1 MENTEYKCH
10 KVNNEEYR
18 LPIRLDQLLAILEPT
33 ISRNQLQKE
42 IANGNIKI
50 NGKTT
55 SGKDRRALINNE
67 DEISYDSKKLN
78 SCNNKVKD
86 IIHPVKMDLDILYE
100 DEDVIII
107 NKPKGMVVHPGA
119 GTTQPT
125 MAEGLLERY
134 GDNLSDLS
142 GKDRPGIVHRI
153 DKDTSGL
160 LMVAKNNFTHEELK
174 KQLMVHSI
182 KREYVALVHG
192 KFKENIG
199 YIDKPIGR
207 HPTNRTKKAVV
218 LAGQGRNA
226 YTEYQVEREF
236 RDFTLVKCIL
246 KTGRTHQIRVHMASV
261 GHPVV
266 GDKVYGK
273 KNTPWKSDGQMLH
286 AKTIGFV
293 HPRTRK
299 YLEFSAPVPDEFRSR
314 LEKLP
319 LK

>member
-1 MENTEYKCH
+1 MVYKCY
-10 KVNNEEYR
+10 KANDNEYE
-18 LPIRLDQLLAILEPT
+18 LPIRLDQFLATLEPE

-55 SGKDRRALINNE
+55 SGKNKKTLIFNG
-67 DEISYDSKKLN
+67 DEISYN
-78 SCNNKVKD
+78 SNEFKNSNHKASNIIYQVKMNLD
-86 IIHPVKMDLDILYE
+86 IIYE

-119 GTTQPT
+119 GTTEPT

-134 GDNLSDLS
+134 GDSLSDLS
-142 GKDRPGIVHRI
+142 GKNRPGIVHRI

-160 LMVAKNNFTHEELK
+160 LMVAKNNFTHEGLK

-192 KFKENIG
+192 NFKETRG
-199 YIDKPIGR
+199 YIDKPLDR
-207 HPTNRTKKAVV
+207 HPTNRTKKTIASD
-218 LAGQGRNA
+218 GKGRNA
-226 YTEYQVEREF
+226 YTEYQIEREF
-236 RDFTLVKCIL
+236 RNFTLVKCIL
-246 KTGRTHQIRVHMASV
+246 KTGRTHQIRVHMSSI
-261 GHPVV
+261 GHPIV
-266 GDKVYGK
+266 GDKLYGPRK
-273 KNTPWKSDGQMLH
+273 TPWKLDGQMLH

-299 YLEFSAPVPDEFRSR
+299 YLEFSAPIPDEFRSR
-314 LEKLP
+314 IEKLP
-319 LK
+319 PK